1 MKVRRQAAR
10 LAQIFLIRHGQTAWS
25 ESGRHTSRS
34 EIPLNAAGKRGARQL
49 AAPLRGIPFSLVLAS
64 PRVRAQETCAL
75 AGLGRLMVIEP
86 DLAEWDY
93 GDYEGMTS
101 EEILRRRPAWNL
113 FRQGC
118 PGGESPAQVSRR
130 ADRLLARLRKRGGNI
145 ALFSH
150 GHFGRALAAR
160 WMRLPVAAGE
170 RLLLDPA
177 SLSIF
182 GHEHQNPAA
191 PVLALW
197 NAGAGR
203 KMVGAARFELAT
215 STSRT

>member
-1 MKVRRQAAR
+1 MKVRPKAAR
-10 LAQIFLIRHGQTAWS
+10 LAQVFLIRHGQTAWS

-34 EIPLNAAGKRGARQL
+34 EIPLNAAGRRGARQL
-49 AAPLRGIPFSLVLAS
+49 AAPLRGVPFAEVLVS
-64 PRVRAQETCAL
+64 PRDRAQETCER
-75 AGLGRLMVIEP
+75 AGLGRRRVVEP

-93 GDYEGMTS
+93 GDYEGLTS
-101 EEILRRRPAWNL
+101 AEILRRRPGWNL

-130 ADRLLARLRKRGGNI
+130 ADQLLARLRRQGGNI

-150 GHFGRALAAR
+150 GHFGRVLAAR

-182 GHEHQNPAA
+182 GHEHKNRNS